1 VPAATGTAT
10 ATDDCSGI
18 KSITSS
24 DTTTSGSC
32 AGNYVIHRKLDGRG
46 QLRQQERVH
55 QDITVTDTHGPTISC
70 PANVTVDCKASI
82 LPAATGTATASDDC
96 SGIKSITSSDVATP
110 GTGAGCY
117 SIARTWTAE
126 DNCGNQSTCV
136 QDHHGQGR
144 HGADDYLPANVTVD
158 CKASTA
164 PAATGTATA
173 TDDCSGIKS
182 ITSSDTTTSG
192 SCAGNY
198 VIHRTW
204 TAEDNCGNKSECTQ
218 DITVTDTHGP
228 TISCPANVTVDCKA
242 STGRPPPARRRRRMI
257 AAGSRASPPAT
268 TTTSGSCAA
277 TTSSTATGRP
287 RTTAATQSECDTGHH
302 RDRHARADDQLPGQC
317 DGGLQSLDRPG
328 RHRHGDGDG

>member
-1 VPAATGTAT
+1 VATPGTGAGCYSIARTWTAEDNCGNQSTCVQTITVKDDTAPTITCPANVTVDCKASTAPAATGTAT

-32 AGNYVIHRKLDGRG
+32 AGNYVIHRTWTAEDNCGNKS
-46 QLRQQERVH
+46 ECT

-144 HGADDYLPANVTVD
+144 HGADDYLP
-158 CKASTA
+158 
-164 PAATGTATA
+164 
-173 TDDCSGIKS
+173 
-182 ITSSDTTTSG
+182 
-192 SCAGNY
+192 
-198 VIHRTW
+198 
-204 TAEDNCGNKSECTQ
+204 
-218 DITVTDTHGP
+218 
-228 TISCPANVTVDCKA
+228 
-242 STGRPPPARRRRRMI
+242 
-257 AAGSRASPPAT
+257 
-268 TTTSGSCAA
+268 
-277 TTSSTATGRP
+277 
-287 RTTAATQSECDTGHH
+287 
-302 RDRHARADDQLPGQC
+302 GQC
-317 DGGLQSLDRPG
+317 DGGLQGLDGPG